1 MVCPRF
7 PVVCS
12 NRCGATIPRKD
23 VNEHKNMCPL
33 EKVHCTYHGL
43 GCDDIV
49 LRVNQKE
56 HNEKSV
62 EKHLQLVVSA
72 MNSTKQKLT
81 TTDQMLSL
89 ATDKLVGIQAE
100 LNDTRK
106 DLTCARR
113 ETANM
118 KQSLVSTQM
127 ELKAT
132 RKDLT
137 HAREETAEVKQ
148 TLISTQM
155 ELYSTKKEL
164 TNADRLLSRSQQHLN
179 TIINE
184 RQSNIE
190 MDLFNVKR
198 DVMDGLSDTSAKVNA
213 LEIVTHRIAKLNPY
227 FTFFPNKISSAAN
240 QSVYQA
246 AMIKL
251 FESECQTCP
260 VYIKKQNIGRL
271 KEMREIW
278 YSNPF
283 YLSMTCRV
291 RLCID
296 ASKCTYGQD
305 PLLELHIM
313 YGPFGDKPLEG
324 QLKLLLLNHNADNND
339 QFVIFTRGCKIV
351 HGQKIFSMGTLPID
365 TLPRRYFKDDGII
378 MLVSFDQPKLPLY
391 IIFIMIVLFVCILCL
406 KAAGV

>member
-1 MVCPRF
+1 
-7 PVVCS
+7 
-12 NRCGATIPRKD
+12 
-23 VNEHKNMCPL
+23 
-33 EKVHCTYHGL
+33 
-43 GCDDIV
+43 
-49 LRVNQKE
+49 
-56 HNEKSV
+56 
-62 EKHLQLVVSA
+62 

-213 LEIVTHRIAKLNPY
+213 LEIVTYRIAKLNPY

-391 IIFIMIVLFVCILCL
+391 IIFIMIVLFVCILYL
-406 KAAGV
+406 QAAGV